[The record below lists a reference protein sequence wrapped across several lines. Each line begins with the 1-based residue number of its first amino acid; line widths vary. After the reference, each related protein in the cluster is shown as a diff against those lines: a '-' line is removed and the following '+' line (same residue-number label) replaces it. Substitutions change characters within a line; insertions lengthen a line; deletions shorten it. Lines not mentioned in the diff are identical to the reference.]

1 MGFEREE
8 ERFGVGVGGGGGERP
23 WEMVRFEKKK
33 KRKIRFDCVW

>member
-8 ERFGVGVGGGGGERP
+8 EREKRFGSGGGGRP

-33 KRKIRFDCVW
+33 ERKTRFDCVW